1 MTEFLNANSAWLLI
15 SGIFLVAILYSSVG
29 HAGASGYI
37 AVMSLLSLA
46 PSSIKPTALALNI
59 LVALI
64 GSVQFIRRGNFSWP
78 LFWPFALL
86 AIPGAYIGGYV
97 NLPVTWFKGL
107 LGLVLLYSA
116 WHLIAPTFKKD
127 SLQNEAA
134 LASKKP
140 PIVLALLIG
149 AAIGVLSGLTG
160 TGGGIFLT
168 PLLLM
173 MNWAKPK
180 VAAGVSVL
188 FILFNSTAGLVGNI
202 ASTQA
207 LPSTIA
213 WLLAAAG
220 LGGLI
225 GSTLGSQFIAPQMI
239 KRLLGAV
246 LIIAGL
252 KLVSGAVIVA
262 SVQAQ
267 TQTQTQILNQT
278 ASTAQSA
285 SLQLRL
291 KTASDL
297 SQVIEKDSNSLGIV
311 AIVFSTTGCPYCEI
325 LRRSYLPG
333 IPFEIDGVKIYL
345 REVFFDRETP
355 LVGFQGRSTNFRQ
368 YAKTLKINRSPT
380 LMVFDRAG
388 HLLGEPLIGLGNADF
403 YDHYLQQLILT
414 SAQTVRRR
422 ENNPKP

>member
-1 MTEFLNANSAWLLI
+1 MTEFLNTNSVWLLAT
-15 SGIFLVAILYSSVG
+15 GIFLVAVLYSSVG

-64 GSVQFIRRGNFSWP
+64 GSIQFIRRGNFSWS
-78 LFWPFALL
+78 LFWPFAVL

-97 NLPVTWFKGL
+97 NLPVVWFKGL

-116 WHLIAPTFKKD
+116 WHLIVPTFKKN
-127 SLQNEAA
+127 LQQSDA
-134 LASKKP
+134 LFSTRQP
-140 PIVLALLIG
+140 LLLLAVVIG
-149 AAIGVLSGLTG
+149 AGIGFLSGLTG

-188 FILFNSTAGLVGNI
+188 FILFNSTAGLLGNF

-207 LPSTIA
+207 LPSTIV

-246 LIIAGL
+246 LIIAGM
-252 KLVSGAVIVA
+252 KLISGAVLITPAQAQAVNQSQVA
-262 SVQAQ
+262 SEKANLKQ
-267 TQTQTQILNQT
+267 N
-278 ASTAQSA
+278 
-285 SLQLRL
+285 LQM
-291 KTASDL
+291 ASDL
-297 SQVIEKDSNSLGIV
+297 SQVIGKDPKALGVVVVI
-311 AIVFSTTGCPYCEI
+311 FSTTGCPYCEI

-333 IPFEIDGVKIYL
+333 IPLEIEGVKVHL
-345 REVFFDRETP
+345 RELFFDRETT
-355 LVGFQGRSTNFRQ
+355 LVDFQGRSTNFRQ
-368 YAKTLKINRSPT
+368 YARALKVRRSPT
-380 LMVFDRAG
+380 VIVFDRTG
-388 HLLGEPLIGLGNADF
+388 QVLGEPLIGIGNADF